1 VCPAFAQSE
10 NLLDKRE
17 EMAKQI
23 RKMMIMDKYA
33 AANELEAMRDTAVI
47 AKAAEIL
54 KEKNIPVEE
63 QKMNEHAA
71 VYASRVWKLFMA
83 IRADP

>member
-1 VCPAFAQSE
+1 
-10 NLLDKRE
+10 
-17 EMAKQI
+17 
-23 RKMMIMDKYA
+23 MMIMDKYA

-63 QKMNEHAA
+63 QKMSEHAA